1 HLKHIRRC
9 PRAESGMWAEPG
21 SPVCAA
27 TQRAARRAASG
38 RLLDGAAA
46 PGCLGTQPGDRRLE
60 VLERVEALVDAR
72 EAAVGDEGQLLERLE
87 DRQPHLVRVDLR
99 VAAGAEALLDAL
111 GGPRQ
116 LIIAD
121 RPPLTGLAHPGGHLG
136 PAEGLAHAGPLEHG
150 EGGRL
155 RRGETARA
163 VGALAP
169 APDRRAVVR
178 CAGVDDAG
186 VGIATERAVHP
197 PRIAARGPLSGSP
210 APRPAAR

>member
-1 HLKHIRRC
+1 
-9 PRAESGMWAEPG
+9 
-21 SPVCAA
+21 
-27 TQRAARRAASG
+27 RAARRAASG

-72 EAAVGDEGQLLERLE
+72 EAEVGDEVQLLERLE
-87 DRQPHLVRVDLR
+87 DRQPHLVGVDLR
-99 VAAGAEALLDAL
+99 EAAGADALLDAL
-111 GGPRQ
+111 G
-116 LIIAD
+116 
-121 RPPLTGLAHPGGHLG
+121 
-136 PAEGLAHAGPLEHG
+136 
-150 EGGRL
+150 
-155 RRGETARA
+155 
-163 VGALAP
+163 P
-169 APDRRAVVR
+169 APGRRAVVR